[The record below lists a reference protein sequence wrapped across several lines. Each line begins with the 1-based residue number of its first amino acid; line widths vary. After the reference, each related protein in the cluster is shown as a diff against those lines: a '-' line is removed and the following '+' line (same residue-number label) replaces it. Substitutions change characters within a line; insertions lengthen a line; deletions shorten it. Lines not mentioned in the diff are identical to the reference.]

1 MDSAPVLDLLSDT
14 PEERDEPEAQAPARK
29 HPTLFQ
35 LRSGQC
41 RFPVGGLKEPA
52 QFFCGQPALAL
63 RPYCLECCQRA
74 YVPAKKR

>member
-1 MDSAPVLDLLSDT
+1 MDGVSALDILDDAPDRAEAEA
-14 PEERDEPEAQAPARK
+14 PEPARK

-41 RFPVGGLKEPA
+41 RFPLGGMKDPVE
-52 QFFCGQPALAL
+52 FFCGQPALAP
-63 RPYCLECCQRA
+63 RPYYRECCQRA

>member
-52 QFFCGQPALAL
+52 QFFCGQPAFAL